1 MTPQP
6 SNAARPVQI
15 LIVED
20 NPADARLVRE
30 VMRDSKVLNEI
41 HWVPDGV
48 EALAFL
54 RRQGKYP
61 NAPRPNLI
69 FLDLNMPRKDG
80 REVLREIKDDD
91 SLRRIPIVV
100 MTSSQAE
107 EDVARAYD
115 QHANCYVRKPIDFEQ
130 FHSVVKTLEN
140 FWFATVELPPG
151 A

>member
-1 MTPQP
+1 MSPRTPD
-6 SNAARPVQI
+6 AAHPVQI
-15 LIVED
+15 LIIED

-54 RRQGKYP
+54 RRQGKYGT
-61 NAPRPNLI
+61 APRPNLI

-80 REVLREIKDDD
+80 REVLREVKADE
-91 SLRRIPIVV
+91 SLRRIPVVV

-115 QHANCYVRKPIDFEQ
+115 QHANCYVRKPIDFVQ
-130 FHSVVKTLEN
+130 FHEVVKTLQN
-140 FWFATVELPPG
+140 FWFATVELPG
-151 A
+151 

>member
-1 MTPQP
+1 MSPNATP
-6 SNAARPVQI
+6 STRPVQI

-54 RRQGKYP
+54 RTQGKYA

-80 REVLREIKDDD
+80 REVLREVKADDG
-91 SLRRIPIVV
+91 LKRIPIVV

-115 QHANCYVRKPIDFEQ
+115 QHANCYVRKPIDFDQ

-140 FWFATVELPPG
+140 FWFATVELPVQ
-151 A
+151 

>member
-1 MTPQP
+1 MSANSSPP
-6 SNAARPVQI
+6 SRPVQI

-54 RRQGKYP
+54 RGQGKYAD
-61 NAPRPNLI
+61 APRPNLI

-80 REVLREIKDDD
+80 REVLAEVKADDR
-91 SLRRIPIVV
+91 LKRIPIVV

-115 QHANCYVRKPIDFEQ
+115 QHANCYVRKPIDFDQ
-130 FHSVVKTLEN
+130 FHLVVKTLEN
-140 FWFATVELPPG
+140 FWFATVELPNQ
-151 A
+151 

>member
-1 MTPQP
+1 MSPNTNPP
-6 SNAARPVQI
+6 SRPVQI

-54 RRQGKYP
+54 RGQGKYAD
-61 NAPRPNLI
+61 APRPNLI

-80 REVLREIKDDD
+80 REVLAEVKADERLK
-91 SLRRIPIVV
+91 RIPIVV

-115 QHANCYVRKPIDFEQ
+115 QHANCYVRKPIDFDQ

-140 FWFATVELPPG
+140 FWFATVELPNQ
-151 A
+151 

>member
-1 MTPQP
+1 M
-6 SNAARPVQI
+6 QI

-30 VMRDSKVLNEI
+30 VMRDSKVINEI

-48 EALAFL
+48 EALAYL
-54 RRQGKYP
+54 RRQGKYAD
-61 NAPRPNLI
+61 APRPNLI

-80 REVLREIKDDD
+80 REVLHDVKDDD
-91 SLRRIPIVV
+91 ELRRIPIVV

-130 FHSVVKTLEN
+130 FHAVVKTLEN
-140 FWFATVELPPG
+140 FWFATVELPDS
-151 A
+151 

>member
-1 MTPQP
+1 MPP
-6 SNAARPVQI
+6 LEASPRPVQI

-48 EALAFL
+48 EALDFL
-54 RRQGKYP
+54 YRRGKHAG
-61 NAPRPNLI
+61 APRPNLI

-80 REVLREIKDDD
+80 RAVLAEVKADEV
-91 SLRRIPIVV
+91 LRRIPVVV

-115 QHANCYVRKPIDFEQ
+115 AHANCYIRKPIDFQQ
-130 FHSVVKTLEN
+130 FHQVVKTLEN
-140 FWFATVELPPG
+140 FWFATVELPVR
-151 A
+151 

>member
-1 MTPQP
+1 MPPNSSPPTR
-6 SNAARPVQI
+6 AVQI

-54 RRQGKYP
+54 RGQGKYAD
-61 NAPRPNLI
+61 APRPNLI

-80 REVLREIKDDD
+80 REVLAEVKADERLK
-91 SLRRIPIVV
+91 RIPIVV

-115 QHANCYVRKPIDFEQ
+115 QHANCYVRKPIDFDQ
-130 FHSVVKTLEN
+130 FHLVVKTLEN
-140 FWFATVELPPG
+140 FWFATVELPNQ
-151 A
+151 

>member
-1 MTPQP
+1 MPPNSSPPTR
-6 SNAARPVQI
+6 AVQI

-54 RRQGKYP
+54 RGQGKYAD
-61 NAPRPNLI
+61 APRPNLI

-80 REVLREIKDDD
+80 REVLAEVKADERLK
-91 SLRRIPIVV
+91 RIPIVV
-100 MTSSQAE
+100 MTSSHAE

-115 QHANCYVRKPIDFEQ
+115 QHANCYVRKPIDFDQ
-130 FHSVVKTLEN
+130 FHLVVKTLEN
-140 FWFATVELPPG
+140 FWFATVELPNQ
-151 A
+151 

>member
-1 MTPQP
+1 MPQP
-6 SNAARPVQI
+6 EPSPRPVQI

-30 VMRDSKVLNEI
+30 VMRDSKILNEI

-48 EALAFL
+48 EALDFL
-54 RRQGKYP
+54 HQRGKHAG
-61 NAPRPNLI
+61 APRPNLI

-80 REVLREIKDDD
+80 RAVLTEVKADDV
-91 SLRRIPIVV
+91 LRRIPIVV

-115 QHANCYVRKPIDFEQ
+115 AHANCYVRKPIDFQQ
-130 FHSVVKTLEN
+130 FHQVVKTLEN
-140 FWFATVELPPG
+140 FWFSTVELPIR
-151 A
+151 

>member
-1 MTPQP
+1 MAPHP
-6 SNAARPVQI
+6 ASPPHPVQI

-30 VMRDSKVLNEI
+30 VMRDSKVINEI

-48 EALAFL
+48 EALAYL
-54 RRQGKYP
+54 RRQGKYAD
-61 NAPRPNLI
+61 APRPNLI

-80 REVLREIKDDD
+80 REVLHDVKADEE
-91 SLRRIPIVV
+91 LRRIPVVV

-130 FHSVVKTLEN
+130 FHAVVKTLEN
-140 FWFATVELPPG
+140 FWFATVELPDS
-151 A
+151 

>member
-1 MTPQP
+1 MPTNPAHP
-6 SNAARPVQI
+6 TRPVQI

-30 VMRDSKVLNEI
+30 VMRDSKVLTEI

-54 RRQGKYP
+54 RAQGKYAD
-61 NAPRPNLI
+61 APRPNLI

-80 REVLREIKDDD
+80 REVLSEVKSDE
-91 SLRRIPIVV
+91 SLKRIPIVV

-115 QHANCYVRKPIDFEQ
+115 QHANCYVRKPIDFDQ

-140 FWFATVELPPG
+140 FWFATVELPNQ
-151 A
+151 

>member
-1 MTPQP
+1 MPPQEP
-6 SNAARPVQI
+6 NAARPIHI

-20 NPADARLVRE
+20 NAADARLVRE
-30 VMRDSKVLNEI
+30 VMRDSKILNEI

-54 RRQGKYP
+54 HQQGKYA
-61 NAPRPNLI
+61 NSPRPHLI

-80 REVLREIKDDD
+80 REVLREIKSDEQ
-91 SLRRIPIVV
+91 LRRIPVCV

-130 FHSVVKTLEN
+130 FHAVVKTLEN
-140 FWFATVELPPG
+140 FWFATVELPRP
-151 A
+151 